1 MNNVTTATVSLGAVT
16 IGLGILAWHLT
27 KWWRT
32 GGGGGPKVGPPG
44 GGGGGGRDPKVLIPL
59 LSSMALGMIAVT
71 AAGGLIGTAAG
82 FVLDTGSLIG
92 NWSLTAATGTA
103 TPEVTRSG
111 LKALTPGGCALLCI
125 YFVILTAMWK
135 SGAKILKG
143 KIAAGVTAGVMLGL
157 SAGFS
162 GMASVAL
169 VTMTNTIGD
178 KITGV
183 VL

>member
-1 MNNVTTATVSLGAVT
+1 MNSVTTATVSLGGVT

-27 KWWRT
+27 KFWR
-32 GGGGGPKVGPPG
+32 GGGKGGPGGPG
-44 GGGGGGRDPKVLIPL
+44 GPGGGRDPKVLIPL
-59 LSSMALGMIAVT
+59 LSSMALGMVSVT
-71 AAGGLIGTAAG
+71 AAGGLIGTAAT
-82 FVLDTGSLIG
+82 FLLNTGSLVG
-92 NWSLTAATGTA
+92 NWSLVSLTGTA

-111 LKALTPGGCALLCI
+111 LKSLTPGGCALLVI
-125 YFVILTAMWK
+125 YCVVVVALWK
-135 SGAKILKG
+135 SGAKLLKG
-143 KIAAGVTAGVMLGL
+143 KIVSGLIAGVMLGL

>member
-1 MNNVTTATVSLGAVT
+1 MNSVTTATVSLGAVT

-27 KWWRT
+27 KWWKT
-32 GGGGGPKVGPPG
+32 GGKGGGPGAP
-44 GGGGGGRDPKVLIPL
+44 GGGGRDPKALIPL
-59 LSSMALGMIAVT
+59 LSSMSLGMIAIT

-82 FVLDTGSLIG
+82 FLLNSGSLIG
-92 NWSLTAATGTA
+92 NWSLTAATGTV

-111 LKALTPGGCALLCI
+111 LKALSPGGCALLCI
-125 YFVILTAMWK
+125 YFVVCTALWK

-169 VTMTNTIGD
+169 VTITNTVGD